1 MKVPLTFVLISGPD
15 DKSGI
20 NQSCKPPSSFKC
32 EECGSKFTAAV
43 SLKRHKERV
52 HDKSNQR
59 GRHVCTHC
67 SKAFHDKQDWSRHE
81 KTHTSVKSGQS
92 LKLCFVNE
100 RTELLSTVK
109 HRNNGHRNTGMHQNN
124 GRNPYDGD
132 FYVVDTGKIHVSE

>member
-1 MKVPLTFVLISGPD
+1 MMVPLTFVFISGPD

-20 NQSCKPPSSFKC
+20 KQSCKPPSTFKC

-92 LKLCFVNE
+92 LKLCFVN
-100 RTELLSTVK
+100 
-109 HRNNGHRNTGMHQNN
+109 
-124 GRNPYDGD
+124 
-132 FYVVDTGKIHVSE
+132 

>member
-1 MKVPLTFVLISGPD
+1 MRYAISARQCLLSKTNYKNIVLEMKVPLTFVLILGPD

-52 HDKSNQR
+52 HDKSNHK

-100 RTELLSTVK
+100 RTELLNINFLAQLLAK
-109 HRNNGHRNTGMHQNN
+109 KMKQL
-124 GRNPYDGD
+124 
-132 FYVVDTGKIHVSE
+132 